1 MMNMGAN
8 DISKEQAND
17 NTKLLFGGVLV
28 TILLLIYAY
37 LVSIA
42 ILVVTGR
49 IPFDSFT
56 PQMASTMSLIH
67 GLVAA
72 LVVAELAITAPG
84 EPPGTR
90 ILAANPT
97 PGAKRIVK
105 PVILAYLTIWTAA
118 GLAGFFWGFLR
129 HAGTL
134 SALTDLGQSWI
145 GIAIAAGYAYF
156 GIQPSKSGGP
166 PVEVVTAQTASE
178 K

>member
-1 MMNMGAN
+1 MKKK
-8 DISKEQAND
+8 ISDEQSSD
-17 NTKLLFGGVLV
+17 NTKLLFGGFLV

-42 ILVVTGR
+42 VLVVTGR
-49 IPFDSFT
+49 ISFDNFT

-105 PVILAYLTIWTAA
+105 PVIIAYLAIWTAA
-118 GLAGFFWGFLR
+118 GLAAFFWGFLR

-156 GIQPSKSGGP
+156 GIQASKSGGP
-166 PVEVVTAQTASE
+166 TNKVVTAQTFEDSSSR
-178 K
+178 

>member
-1 MMNMGAN
+1 MTNLKNFSNQG
-8 DISKEQAND
+8 ND

-37 LVSIA
+37 LVSVA
-42 ILVVTGR
+42 VLVVSGR
-49 IPFDSFT
+49 IPFDNFT

-72 LVVAELAITAPG
+72 LVVAELAITTPG

-90 ILAANPT
+90 IIAANPT

-105 PVILAYLTIWTAA
+105 PVIIAYLTVWTIA
-118 GLAGFFWGFLR
+118 GLAAFVWGFLR

-156 GIQPSKSGGP
+156 GIQPNKGGSP
-166 PVEVVTAQTASE
+166 PVEERAGQMAIGQ
-178 K
+178 

>member
-1 MMNMGAN
+1 MMNTKTN
-8 DISKEQAND
+8 DISNQQAND

-28 TILLLIYAY
+28 TILLVIYAY

-42 ILVVTGR
+42 VLVVTGR

-84 EPPGTR
+84 EPPGSR
-90 ILAANPT
+90 IIAANPT

-105 PVILAYLTIWTAA
+105 PVILAYLIIWTVA
-118 GLAGFFWGFLR
+118 GLAAFFWGFLR

-145 GIAIAAGYAYF
+145 GVAIAAGYAYF
-156 GIQPSKSGGP
+156 GIQPTKEIGRAH
-166 PVEVVTAQTASE
+166 V
-178 K
+178 